1 MLGQQELV
9 TRWKQFGV
17 HHDFLME
24 CELSRCPVDVR
35 VVGST
40 ALAIELLATNRTAA
54 MTVRRPAR
62 SEAVPNEMNEQE
74 SVVIR
79 VQ

>member
-1 MLGQQELV
+1 MSCIMTSL
-9 TRWKQFGV
+9 WSAN
-17 HHDFLME
+17 HHVVLDN
-24 CELSRCPVDVR
+24 PIDVR

-54 MTVRRPAR
+54 MTVRRPVR
-62 SEAVPNEMNEQE
+62 SEAVPNEMNEHG
-74 SVVIR
+74 SVVFR